1 MNEHLNDQ
9 DIIAFVEASDMSPE
23 TMELLSRVTTH
34 MVRCEKCLERVKAFQ
49 RLYGQ
54 IPMKEKE
61 EELRAKEK
69 ELELRMKEFD
79 QQRKETAHE
88 DGYSE

>member
-61 EELRAKEK
+61 KKFAKEK
-69 ELELRMKEFD
+69 GKAKLTEL
-79 QQRKETAHE
+79 
-88 DGYSE
+88 

>member
-54 IPMKEKE
+54 LPMKEKE
-61 EELRAKEK
+61 KEFVKEK
-69 ELELRMKEFD
+69 GKSKLTERFEL
-79 QQRKETAHE
+79 
-88 DGYSE
+88 